1 MINSKN
7 YRNEY
12 YKLKLYKIKNKN
24 YKLEPL
30 K

>member
-7 YRNEY
+7 YRNEH